1 MTVSLYSRRSYD
13 KLSSQLI
20 KLYPDPFRQD
30 IFLFIVLAIIGGI
43 VYAVKAPAVKEGISG
58 AQANL
63 KVSQHVLGID

>member
-1 MTVSLYSRRSYD
+1 M
-13 KLSSQLI
+13 QLC
-20 KLYPDPFRQD
+20 PDAFRAD

-63 KVSQHVLGID
+63 KASQHVPLIDP